1 MFSLFVLF
9 VTERVTIRIEHIL
22 SVWTCHC
29 EHRRMGARHM
39 KPEFCPCLVL
49 DPVRKSLIAPEV
61 DPASGMPFSVKVFYA
76 SKTKTEGLK
85 LEMLLLGAC
94 DSNNKSGIDAKA
106 ASEHLLI
113 DMAYKIKDTIDGKR
127 RKLIL

>member
-1 MFSLFVLF
+1 
-9 VTERVTIRIEHIL
+9 
-22 SVWTCHC
+22 
-29 EHRRMGARHM
+29 M

-49 DPVRKSLIAPEV
+49 DPVRKSLTAPEV

-76 SKTKTEGLK
+76 LKTKTEGLK

-94 DSNNKSGIDAKA
+94 ECDLNNKAGIDAKA

-113 DMAYKIKDTIDGKR
+113 DMAYKIKDTIDGK
-127 RKLIL
+127 